1 MKGKIDHTNYE
12 DYFLLYVDD
21 ELNEE
26 DRAAVELFLV
36 QYPALKPV
44 LESLQQTKLPADD
57 TIKFADKSKLFFK
70 HFISDETILLFLDK
84 EPLDDK
90 TVQHLQNPS
99 PELRQRMDL
108 LRKTIVTPDLS
119 VVFSKKDE
127 LYRSAKVVS
136 LTHWKIVAAA
146 AVLILAV
153 GYGMLKEYQKPPHT
167 ADLAQGKPEMPLT
180 HTGDT
185 NGAVKEDT
193 IDASIVPDQE
203 PEVKPVPSVSATGV
217 KQPVL
222 KNTPEGKEKKQSGI
236 LQNTIVSD
244 KPSGPRK
251 PAAVP
256 ELQTVPV
263 IAQQPVP
270 VAKTVEPPAQSIRP
284 SEDLAKTVTD
294 EKPAKEKKS
303 LFKKLT
309 KRIEEKVYGTFNDGD
324 GQVTVAGF
332 AFNLK

>member
-119 VVFSKKDE
+119 VVFPKKDE

-153 GYGMLKEYQKPPHT
+153 RPGTWTMARLK
-167 ADLAQGKPEMPLT
+167 ASRGEM
-180 HTGDT
+180 
-185 NGAVKEDT
+185 AE
-193 IDASIVPDQE
+193 A
-203 PEVKPVPSVSATGV
+203 
-217 KQPVL
+217 
-222 KNTPEGKEKKQSGI
+222 
-236 LQNTIVSD
+236 
-244 KPSGPRK
+244 
-251 PAAVP
+251 
-256 ELQTVPV
+256 
-263 IAQQPVP
+263 
-270 VAKTVEPPAQSIRP
+270 RP
-284 SEDLAKTVTD
+284 
-294 EKPAKEKKS
+294 
-303 LFKKLT
+303 
-309 KRIEEKVYGTFNDGD
+309 
-324 GQVTVAGF
+324 
-332 AFNLK
+332 